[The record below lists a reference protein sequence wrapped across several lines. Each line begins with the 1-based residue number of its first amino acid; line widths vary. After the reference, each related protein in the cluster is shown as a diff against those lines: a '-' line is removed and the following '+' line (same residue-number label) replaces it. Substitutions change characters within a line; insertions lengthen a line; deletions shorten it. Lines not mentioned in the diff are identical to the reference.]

1 MTSGWAS
8 PSQPSKTVIKVSE
21 ISLHGVSKE
30 LSFKAL
36 EKRRPPRP
44 RPFLYWTTFNQSGQ
58 KKHLLE
64 NEALKAGRGET
75 QAVDRKHDALE
86 PQVKY
91 SGKMCSEV
99 GTMER
104 LFMN

>member
-1 MTSGWAS
+1 MVSAKNCL
-8 PSQPSKTVIKVSE
+8 SKPLRS
-21 ISLHGVSKE
+21 
-30 LSFKAL
+30 AA
-36 EKRRPPRP
+36 PP
-44 RPFLYWTTFNQSGQ
+44 PFLYWTTFNQSGQ

-64 NEALKAGRGET
+64 NKALKAGRGET